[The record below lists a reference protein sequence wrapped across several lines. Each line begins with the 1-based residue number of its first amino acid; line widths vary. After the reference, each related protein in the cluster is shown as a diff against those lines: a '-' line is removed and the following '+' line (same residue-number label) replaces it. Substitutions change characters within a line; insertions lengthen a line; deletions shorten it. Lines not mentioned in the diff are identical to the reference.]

1 MNRSFISTNSAPG
14 AIGPYS
20 QAVKVGTTTYLSG
33 QIALD
38 PKSMKLKN
46 QNILEE
52 ATQVFHNLEEVCKAS
67 GGSLSQLVRITI
79 YLVNM
84 EDFPEVNKVME
95 EIFVSPFPARVTV
108 GVAALP
114 RAAKVEVDG
123 VLVV

>member
-38 PKSMKLKN
+38 PKSMKMKN

-52 ATQVFHNLEEVCKAS
+52 AKQVFHNLEEVCKAS

-114 RAAKVEVDG
+114 RSAKVEVDG